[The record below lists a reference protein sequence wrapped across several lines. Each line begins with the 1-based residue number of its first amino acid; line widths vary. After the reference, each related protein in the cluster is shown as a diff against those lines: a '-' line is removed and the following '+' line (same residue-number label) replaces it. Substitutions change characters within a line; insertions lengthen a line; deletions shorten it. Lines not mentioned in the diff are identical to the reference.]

1 MASIIAVAADTT
13 NGKMLAARSSLWQD
27 ACPVSRTTTPLPDHH
42 ARPALAGVAYGLIAY
57 GIWGFFPLYFHQLA
71 GVPPADVLSHRAF
84 WGWIFLCVLLT
95 ARHEWPRIQA
105 VARQPGQWL
114 RLAIAGLLV
123 GSNWLVFLW
132 AVANHEVMA
141 SSLGYF
147 ITPLVNVL
155 LGLLVLGER
164 LSTKAW
170 LAVLLAAAA
179 MVNEVLALGNL
190 PWISLTLAAT
200 FGCYGLVRK
209 QVPVG
214 ATTGLWFETLAMLPL
229 CLVYV
234 AWQGQAGHDV
244 MWGHDAGAMTLLVL
258 AGVLTAL
265 PLMAFGAATQRLTL
279 ATVGMLMYINPTLQ
293 FATAVWLF
301 GEPLPPARIAT
312 FALIWIGLLLYAWS
326 AWEKQRAV
334 NRAPQ
339 AAPR

>member
-1 MASIIAVAADTT
+1 MARIIAVAAGTT
-13 NGKMLAARSSLWQD
+13 NGKMFARPSSLWQD
-27 ACPVSRTTTPLPDHH
+27 ALPHPFTAPTLTASSH
-42 ARPALAGVAYGLIAY
+42 RPALAGVAYGLIAY
-57 GIWGFFPLYFHQLA
+57 GMWGFFPLYFHQLA
-71 GVPPADVLSHRAF
+71 GVPPADVLTHRAF
-84 WGWIFLCVLLT
+84 WGWLFLCVLLT
-95 ARHEWPRIQA
+95 ARGEWPKIQA
-105 VARQPGQWL
+105 IMRQPGQWL
-114 RLAIAGLLV
+114 RLAVAGLLV

-147 ITPLVNVL
+147 ITPLVNIL
-155 LGLLVLGER
+155 LGLAVLRER

-170 LAVLLAAAA
+170 LAVLLAVAA
-179 MVNEVLALGNL
+179 MVNEVVALGNL

-200 FGCYGLVRK
+200 FGCYGLLRK

-214 ATTGLWFETLAMLPL
+214 ATTGLWFETLAMLPP
-229 CLVYV
+229 CLIYV
-234 AWQGQAGHDV
+234 LWQGQSGHDV
-244 MWGHDAGAMTLLVL
+244 MWGHGAGDMTLLVL

-312 FALIWIGLLLYAWS
+312 FALIWVGLLLYAWS
-326 AWEKQRAV
+326 AWERQRAV
-334 NRAPQ
+334 SRATQ
-339 AAPR
+339 ADHR